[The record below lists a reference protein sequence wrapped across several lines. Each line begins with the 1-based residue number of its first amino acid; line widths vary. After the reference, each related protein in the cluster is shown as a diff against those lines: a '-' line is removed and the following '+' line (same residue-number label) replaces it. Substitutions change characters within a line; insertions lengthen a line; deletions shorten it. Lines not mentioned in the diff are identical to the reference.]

1 MRFDVVGFGESS
13 VDFVHVLPELPRAGV
28 AKLPIASHY
37 SACGGQVATTLSG
50 CAALGQKTAFLG
62 VVGNDDNGQRIRREL
77 RERGVDLS
85 RLIVRAA
92 PSRYAV
98 ILVEEASGDRV
109 VLSSRDSRLDLPP
122 DEIRRDLLPAAR
134 LVHVDATDEAASIVI
149 ARLARAQGAVVTC
162 DIDAVAGRTREL
174 LSHVTIPILAD
185 GVAEALTG
193 VNGIEAAVREMRST
207 HDATIVVT
215 LGERGC
221 AALEGDRF
229 IELPGVEVAAVDT
242 TGAGDIFRAGFIY
255 GHLQGWP
262 LERTLRFANA
272 AAAASC
278 TRQGAMAGAPSLD
291 EVLALTSV
299 A

>member
-1 MRFDVVGFGESS
+1 MLFDVVGFGESS
-13 VDFVHVLPELPRAGV
+13 VDFVHVLRELPRAGA

-50 CAALGQKTAFLG
+50 CAALGLKTSFLG
-62 VVGNDDNGQRIRREL
+62 VVGTDDNGQRIRREL

-85 RLIVRAA
+85 RLVVRAA

-98 ILVEEASGDRV
+98 ILVDDASGDRV

-134 LVHVDATDEAASIVI
+134 LVHLDATDEAASIVI

-162 DIDAVAGRTREL
+162 DVDAVTGRTLEL

-185 GVAEALTG
+185 GVPQALTG
-193 VNGIEAAVREMRST
+193 ISDMKAALREMRST
-207 HDATIVVT
+207 LEGTIITT

-221 AALEGDRF
+221 AALEGDRLV
-229 IELPGVEVAAVDT
+229 ESPGVEVAAVDT
-242 TGAGDIFRAGFIY
+242 TGAGDIFRSGFIY
-255 GHLQGWP
+255 GHLHGWP

-291 EVLALTSV
+291 EVLALVSV